1 MMLTCKE
8 SARLVAS
15 GELADL
21 SFWLRVDAQVHAWL
35 CRHCRRY
42 RMQIHSLGP
51 AAERAWGS
59 SGPDSARTDALASTI
74 LEGIVQPQR
83 GPGPDA
89 SDAPIGRDGAGPDT

>member
-8 SARLVAS
+8 FARLVAS

-21 SFWLRVDAQVHAWL
+21 SFWLRVDARVHAWL

-51 AAERAWGS
+51 AAERAWAS
-59 SGPDSARTDALASTI
+59 SAADSARTDALARRI
-74 LEGIVQPQR
+74 LEGIVQAQR
-83 GPGPDA
+83 GPGPD
-89 SDAPIGRDGAGPDT
+89 GAEPET

>member
-8 SARLVAS
+8 FARLVAS
-15 GELADL
+15 GELTEL
-21 SFWLRVDAQVHAWL
+21 PFWLRVDARMHAWL

-51 AAERAWGS
+51 AAERAWAS
-59 SGPDSARTDALASTI
+59 SAADSARTDALARRI
-74 LEGIVQPQR
+74 LDAVRAQR

-89 SDAPIGRDGAGPDT
+89 SDAPVGKDGAEPET

>member
-8 SARLVAS
+8 FARLVAS

-21 SFWLRVDAQVHAWL
+21 SFWLRVDARVHAWL

-42 RMQIHSLGP
+42 RMQIQSLGP
-51 AAERAWGS
+51 AAERAWAS
-59 SGPDSARTDALASTI
+59 SAADSARTDALARRI

-83 GPGPDA
+83 EAGPDA
-89 SDAPIGRDGAGPDT
+89 SDAPVGKDGAEPET